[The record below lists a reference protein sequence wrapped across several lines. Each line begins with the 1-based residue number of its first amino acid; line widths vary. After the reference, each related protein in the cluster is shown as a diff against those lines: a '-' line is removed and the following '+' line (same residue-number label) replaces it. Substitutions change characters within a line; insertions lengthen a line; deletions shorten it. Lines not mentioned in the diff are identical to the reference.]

1 MHDLLVTYGYWALF
15 AVITL
20 ESTGLPLPGE
30 SALIGAALYAG
41 HTHRFE
47 LSLLILA
54 AAAGAILGDNI
65 GYWIGRELG
74 FRLLLRF
81 GHLVGLD
88 ERRLRLGQYL
98 FLRHGGKI
106 VFLGRF
112 VALLRTFAALLA
124 GVNRMDWRRFLL
136 CNASGGILWSTL
148 YSAGGFYLGETM
160 REVSAPIRWT
170 GLGLAVVAV
179 VAGAVF
185 FRRNAARLEAEAVR
199 ALPGPLVP
207 ARRSQGRQ

>member
-1 MHDLLVTYGYWALF
+1 MQDLLVAYGYWALF
-15 AVITL
+15 AVVTL

-47 LSLLILA
+47 LSLLIL
-54 AAAGAILGDNI
+54 AILGDNI

-98 FLRHGGKI
+98 FLCHGGKI
-106 VFLGRF
+106 VLLGRF

-136 CNASGGILWSTL
+136 CNAGGGILWATL

-160 REVSAPIRWT
+160 RQVSAPIRWA
-170 GLGLAVVAV
+170 GLGLAILAV
-179 VAGAVF
+179 VAGAIF
-185 FRRNAARLEAEAVR
+185 FRRNAARLEAEAMR

>member
-1 MHDLLVTYGYWALF
+1 MQHLLATYGYWALF
-15 AVITL
+15 VIVTL
-20 ESTGLPLPGE
+20 ESMGLPLPGE
-30 SALIGAALYAG
+30 SALLAAALYAG
-41 HTHRFE
+41 ETHRF
-47 LSLLILA
+47 SLAAVILA
-54 AAAGAILGDNI
+54 AAAGAILGDNL

-106 VFLGRF
+106 VFAGRF
-112 VALLRTFAALLA
+112 FALLRTFAALLA

-136 CNASGGILWSTL
+136 CNAGGGVLWATL
-148 YSAGGFYLGETM
+148 YCTGGFYLGEWV
-160 REVSAPIRWT
+160 RQVSAPMRWT
-170 GLGLAVVAV
+170 GLALAVLVAI
-179 VAGAVF
+179 ASAVY
-185 FRRNAARLEAEAVR
+185 FRRNAERLEAQAAL

-207 ARRSQGRQ
+207 IRRRPG